1 MAAAKKSA
9 GNLQYRTIEGKDGG
23 AVGRIVA
30 KQAGIRSNIAG
41 RAPAK
46 QNCSVKTKKMEPIIG
61 IDEEGEARR
70 RAGTEQRDGTSYKRS
85 AAWNEVTATDKQV
98 RIAYWRQ
105 PISKALIQDK
115 NSGETGF
122 ARCFWRVSEQFS
134 RILAKKME
142 PIIGIEPMTCSLRV
156 SCSTD

>member
-41 RAPAK
+41 CAPAK
-46 QNCSVKTKKMEPIIG
+46 QDCSVKAKKMEPIIG

-70 RAGTEQRDGTSYKRS
+70 RAGTEQRGVK
-85 AAWNEVTATDKQV
+85 ATDNQV

-105 PISKALIQDK
+105 PISNALIQNK
-115 NSGETGF
+115 TALQNK
-122 ARCFWRVSEQFS
+122 V
-134 RILAKKME
+134 L
-142 PIIGIEPMTCSLRV
+142 
-156 SCSTD
+156 